1 MSNSLNDTIC
11 ALATRPGGAIAVVRV
26 SGNESLAIVDKV
38 FHKANGKPLAE
49 VAPNTIHYG
58 QLTDSEGNAIDEV
71 SHRLHPPCV
80 DRVRVPTSGAW
91 RVYQTGLP

>member
-49 VAPNTIHYG
+49 AAPNTIH
-58 QLTDSEGNAIDEV
+58 
-71 SHRLHPPCV
+71 
-80 DRVRVPTSGAW
+80 
-91 RVYQTGLP
+91 